1 MAREMPAPITAI
13 IVSYNSDGLLT
24 ECVGALREHL
34 KLDQV
39 IVVDNASDDTSVS
52 VARSLGAEVIAS
64 RSNLGFGTACN
75 LGARSAR
82 NDTVIFLNPD
92 VCITSA
98 DTDELHDL
106 ATRRPLGLVAP
117 RALAV
122 GDPAHD
128 DLCLRRILPW
138 PLSVAREAVG
148 PMLPRELSSRRGSS
162 VGLPRAQRW
171 LNGALLIASRGEF
184 AGLGG
189 FDERLFLYYEDME
202 LSRRYVNHGL
212 PIAVTGAITARHA
225 LGGSS
230 GSNDAPTAAVS
241 AASAMSSIEVVGI
254 IHGRRSARCA
264 WILYRD
270 ARRLATAFLW
280 LTARGPLSARG
291 QRKLREFRSTQV
303 AATAL
308 LAESV
313 CHYPLVKGFSQ
324 ELAE

>member
-1 MAREMPAPITAI
+1 MTIEMPAAITAI
-13 IVSYNSDGLLT
+13 IVSYNSAGLLT
-24 ECVGALREHL
+24 DCIGALREHL
-34 KLDQV
+34 NLDQV

-52 VARSLGAEVIAS
+52 VARGIGAEVIAS
-64 RSNLGFGTACN
+64 RSNLGFGAACN
-75 LGARSAR
+75 LGAGSAK
-82 NDTVIFLNPD
+82 NDMVIFVNPD

-98 DTDELHDL
+98 DTEKLQDL

-117 RALAV
+117 RALVV
-122 GDPAHD
+122 GEPAHEEP
-128 DLCLRRILPW
+128 CLRQILPW
-138 PLSVAREAVG
+138 PFSVAREAVG
-148 PMLPRELSSRRGSS
+148 PMLPRELSSRRGTS
-162 VGLPRAQRW
+162 VRLPRAQHW
-171 LNGALLIASRGEF
+171 LSGALLIASRAEF
-184 AGLGG
+184 VGLGG

-212 PIAVTGAITARHA
+212 PIAVTDAITGRHA

-230 GSNDAPTAAVS
+230 GSTDSPTAAVS

-254 IHGRRSARCA
+254 IHGRRSARWG

-308 LAESV
+308 LADSV
-313 CHYPLVKGFSQ
+313 CHYPLVRGFSQ
-324 ELAE
+324 ELGE